1 MDHALNINGE
11 WTMLG
16 VPSLLDLAGC
26 LCKTRQRAG
35 GSAASGGGNIV
46 QACHDNIRG
55 GKFIGLGHTER
66 EIMVRSLKPN
76 NSGAAS
82 QVLAPQRVC
91 CFNQRGGR
99 IQLLFSSR

>member
-46 QACHDNIRG
+46 QTCHDDIR
-55 GKFIGLGHTER
+55 
-66 EIMVRSLKPN
+66 
-76 NSGAAS
+76 
-82 QVLAPQRVC
+82 
-91 CFNQRGGR
+91 
-99 IQLLFSSR
+99 

>member
-55 GKFIGLGHTER
+55 GKFIGLGHIER
-66 EIMVRSLKPN
+66 DN
-76 NSGAAS
+76 GAVIKTQQLWGS
-82 QVLAPQRVC
+82 ITSPRTSKDVL
-91 CFNQRGGR
+91 F
-99 IQLLFSSR
+99 